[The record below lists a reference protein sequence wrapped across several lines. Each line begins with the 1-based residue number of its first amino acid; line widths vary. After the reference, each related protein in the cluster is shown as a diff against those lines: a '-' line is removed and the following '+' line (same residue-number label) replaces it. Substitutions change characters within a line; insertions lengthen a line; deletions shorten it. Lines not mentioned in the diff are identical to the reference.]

1 MLRISMISESEQAV
15 RLALEGWLVG
25 PWVEELRKE
34 SEQQLSEAKA
44 LRLDL
49 AKVLFVD
56 PRGVTLLR
64 ELASRRVEYVNCS
77 TFLSQQLKE
86 ATLLTGA
93 VAVADG
99 RALNSAQTLI
109 PQLDPKVAR
118 ERELIER
125 VVSGEKD
132 LFYELIRPCERGV
145 FLAAASILG
154 NNADAEDAAQEAFLK
169 AYRSLARFRQE
180 SKFSTWLIQIAINDA
195 KMKLRKDRRYLH
207 EAIDAGQD
215 TNEGDYIP
223 TDFADWREIPSEALE
238 KSELRDALN
247 KALSSLP
254 EKYRTVLILRD
265 VQMMSIAETAKA
277 LGISKENV
285 KTRTS
290 RARLQMR
297 DRLAPGWGG
306 AWEAKAHRK

>member
-1 MLRISMISESEQAV
+1 MTSPIVITEV
-15 RLALEGWLVG
+15 R
-25 PWVEELRKE
+25 
-34 SEQQLSEAKA
+34 EAK
-44 LRLDL
+44 
-49 AKVLFVD
+49 V
-56 PRGVTLLR
+56 
-64 ELASRRVEYVNCS
+64 
-77 TFLSQQLKE
+77 
-86 ATLLTGA
+86 
-93 VAVADG
+93 
-99 RALNSAQTLI
+99 AQTSTL
-109 PQLDPKVAR
+109 QFDTKAAR

-125 VVSGEKD
+125 VLAGETD
-132 LFYELIRPCERGV
+132 LFYELIRPYERGV

-154 NNADAEDAAQEAFLK
+154 NDADAEDTAQEAFLK
-169 AYRSLARFRQE
+169 AYRGLARFREE

-195 KMKLRKDRRYLH
+195 KMKLRKDRRHLY
-207 EAIDAGQD
+207 ESIDAGKE

-238 KSELRDALN
+238 QSELREALKKALN
-247 KALSSLP
+247 SLP

-277 LGISKENV
+277 LGISEENV

-306 AWEAKAHRK
+306 AWRKTHSE

>member
-1 MLRISMISESEQAV
+1 MLRMSMINESEQRV
-15 RLALEGWLVG
+15 RLVLEGWLVG
-25 PWVEELRKE
+25 PWVDELRNQ

-56 PRGVTLLR
+56 VRGVALLR
-64 ELASRRVEYVNCS
+64 ELAGRQVEYVNCS

-86 ATLLTGA
+86 AA
-93 VAVADG
+93 VWGTVGTADV
-99 RALNSAQTLI
+99 RELNSARTPI
-109 PQLDPKVAR
+109 PEFDSKVAR

-125 VVSGEKD
+125 VLAGEKQ
-132 LFYELIRPCERGV
+132 LFYELIRPYERGV
-145 FLAAASILG
+145 FLAASSILR
-154 NNADAEDAAQEAFLK
+154 NEADAEDTAQEAFLR
-169 AYRSLARFRQE
+169 AYRNLARFRQE

-195 KMKLRKDRRYLH
+195 RMKLRKSRRHLYD
-207 EAIDAGQD
+207 AIDAGQE
-215 TNEGDYIP
+215 TSEGDYIP

-238 KSELRDALN
+238 QSELREALHKALN
-247 KALSSLP
+247 SLP

-265 VQMMSIAETAKA
+265 VQEMSIAETAKA

-297 DRLAPGWGG
+297 DRLAPGWAG
-306 AWEAKAHRK
+306 AWAEKAQCE